1 MFLANIIITILIQ
14 LLVIIIIIEAKKSH
28 NGLAM
33 CKFNNEHM
41 GFNYNFE
48 L

>member
-1 MFLANIIITILIQ
+1 MLSVLVIIIYILIV
-14 LLVIIIIIEAKKSH
+14 LLVIITSEESH

-33 CKFNNEHM
+33 CMNFDAQEKSKI
-41 GFNYNFE
+41 NFE

>member
-1 MFLANIIITILIQ
+1 MLSVFVIIIYILIV
-14 LLVIIIIIEAKKSH
+14 LLVIITSEESH

>member
-14 LLVIIIIIEAKKSH
+14 LLVIIIIEAKKSH